1 MVLQPCILTELTGHS
16 SYIMITVRLRQSHL
30 TTPVYGMIFMTD
42 ETGSRFGNLISHHNN
57 HLIAITIPERL
68 MFAVPVAWLLPLI
81 CTCPFCHIQVLM
93 FILVL
98 LSPVISD
105 NIGNTHLYADVSIS
119 TGILAKKSSP
129 ATIGIFAFE

>member
-1 MVLQPCILTELTGHS
+1 
-16 SYIMITVRLRQSHL
+16 
-30 TTPVYGMIFMTD
+30 MIFMTD

-129 ATIGIFAFE
+129 ATMGIFDLE

>member
-1 MVLQPCILTELTGHS
+1 MGLQPYIPTEPTGHS

-30 TTPVYGMIFMTD
+30 TTPVSGMIFMTVKN
-42 ETGSRFGNLISHHNN
+42 GNRFGSLISHHNN